1 MSNQKSYT
9 DRELLD
15 ELSDERSADAA
26 IRYLYRSYYRVSENY
41 VKMNS
46 GSEQDAEDIFQEV
59 VISFIELVK
68 GQKFRGEC
76 SVSTFIY
83 TLTRNCWLNDIKRKG
98 RSKLREEKYEKQQD
112 QVTMDVGG
120 WMEQFE
126 SKKQLM
132 KLVGD
137 LGETCRKILIAFY
150 YDNLSM
156 REILQTLD
164 YENEQ
169 VVRNK
174 KYKCLKQLE
183 QQVTKDAALINNL
196 KSVNWYG

>member
-1 MSNQKSYT
+1 MAKQGSYT
-9 DRELLD
+9 DRELLEEIGD
-15 ELSDERSADAA
+15 ARSRDAA
-26 IRYLYRSYYRVSENY
+26 IRYLYRSYFGVSANY

-68 GQKFRGEC
+68 EQKFRGEC

-83 TLTRNCWLNDIKRKG
+83 TLTRNCWLNEMKKRG
-98 RSKLREEKYEKQQD
+98 RSKIREEKFEKQQD
-112 QVTMDVGG
+112 SVTMDVGG
-120 WMEQFE
+120 WMEQYE
-126 SKKQLM
+126 SKKQLL
-132 KLVGD
+132 KLVAD
-137 LGETCRKILIAFY
+137 LGETCRKILVAFY
-150 YDNLSM
+150 YENLSM

-174 KYKCLKQLE
+174 KYKCLKKLE
-183 QQVTKDAALINNL
+183 QMVTGDSALINNL
-196 KSVNWYG
+196 KSVNWYE